1 MIIREMQCKLATW
14 ATMDESRRFDHL
26 MRLIA
31 EPEWLQEA
39 VRIRLASSGAQTP
52 GVDGMTKT
60 IVESRMLQLIKV
72 IREQL
77 LDGTYQPLPARRVYI
92 PKSNGK
98 MRPLGIPTLK
108 VKDR

>member
-39 VRIRLASSGAQTP
+39 VHIRLGSSCAQTP

-77 LDGTYQPLPARRVYI
+77 LDGAYQPLPARRVYI

-98 MRPLGIPTLK
+98 MRPLGIPTH
-108 VKDR
+108 KDR

>member
-1 MIIREMQCKLATW
+1 
-14 ATMDESRRFDHL
+14 MDESRRFVHL

-39 VRIRLASSGAQTP
+39 VRIKLASSGAQIP

-60 IVESRMLQLIKV
+60 IIESRIRQLIKA
-72 IREQL
+72 IRAQL

-108 VKDR
+108 DR

>member
-1 MIIREMQCKLATW
+1 
-14 ATMDESRRFDHL
+14 MDESRRFNHL
-26 MRLIA
+26 MRLIT

-39 VRIRLASSGAQTP
+39 VRLRLASSGAQTP

-60 IVESRMLQLIKV
+60 IVESRMLQLIKA

-77 LDGTYQPLPARRVYI
+77 LDGTYQPLPARRVDI

-98 MRPLGIPTLK
+98 MRPLGISTLK